1 MSDSDSLELLDRHYR
16 AGKAAFER
24 GQYRQAIEQFEKAVD
39 LVAKGTALGGE
50 MQIWLVTAYQAAGQ
64 DQEAI
69 ALCQKLEAHPDLT
82 TRKQSRRLSYILKAP
97 KLQTRPEWF
106 SQIPD
111 LSALDSAETNNK
123 GASRFTEVAQKAPPR
138 PRPQPQPQPIDLSQV
153 NTQDNGF
160 IWIAIG
166 VGVLLLGGLAWF
178 G

>member
-24 GQYRQAIEQFEKAVD
+24 GQYRQSIEQFEQAVS
-39 LVAKGTALGGE
+39 LVAKGTAIGGE

-64 DQEAI
+64 DQQAI
-69 ALCQKLEAHPDLT
+69 ALCQKLEAHPDLSI
-82 TRKQSRRLSYILKAP
+82 RKQSRRLSYILKAP

-111 LSALDSAETNNK
+111 LSTLDSAEAESK
-123 GASRFTEVAQKAPPR
+123 GASRFTGAAPKAPAR
-138 PRPQPQPQPIDLSQV
+138 PRPQSQPQPIDLSQV

-160 IWIAIG
+160 IWLAIG
-166 VGVLLLGGLAWF
+166 GAVLLLGGLIWF
-178 G
+178 S